1 VSPERAAGLR
11 LTRRGRWSLTAV
23 LASVAALVAV
33 AFATGLLGPETGPG
47 PAPGTARESVPSH
60 GVPSGRGL
68 PSAQGLPSPRGLPS
82 APAPLRRAAPMTRSV
97 PTRVLIPAIA
107 VDSSLM
113 SLGLKPDGTLETPP
127 GAFPA
132 GWFTGAPTPGQLGPA
147 VIVGHVRF
155 NSPGVFAR
163 LSQVRHGDRVE
174 VERADGSTARFRVT
188 RVEHFA
194 KSSFPTAKVYGD
206 IDHAGLRLIT
216 CGGLDAATSEF
227 EENVVV
233 FADLVTS

>member
-1 VSPERAAGLR
+1 VSQERAAGLR
-11 LTRRGRWSLTAV
+11 LTRRGRWTLTAV
-23 LASVAALVAV
+23 LASVAAFVAV
-33 AFATGLLGPETGPG
+33 VFATGLLGPGTGAG
-47 PAPGTARESVPSH
+47 PAPRTARESAPAH
-60 GVPSGRGL
+60 AVPSGRGL
-68 PSAQGLPSPRGLPS
+68 PSTQRLPS
-82 APAPLRRAAPMTRSV
+82 AQSPSRAAAPVRRASPMTRSV
-97 PTRVLIPAIA
+97 PTRVLIPAIS

-163 LSQVRHGDRVE
+163 LSQVRHGDRVD

-194 KSSFPTAKVYGD
+194 KAAFPTSKVYGD

-233 FADLVTS
+233 FADLVSS